1 MEAIK
6 EQLQRLNGEIDDE
19 NAKLGEVVKQ
29 LHKHPEDKIL
39 NLEYSQM
46 VQALAELRACRK
58 NLEDKLQAKPR
69 AGYMATPTHQ
79 NAEVKDIGGGMSL
92 LSFDSNTFF
101 PDDLKRCHH
110 ALIVR
115 DVFPTL
121 FELLQQ
127 QEAWL
132 LTGVPGT
139 GKSWFVWYAVYS
151 LLQLKDPPSIV
162 WQSHKFNMRRCVLF
176 KAGKAYIGDVDSF
189 MEELEQESTWFFT
202 DGIMPP
208 NVAAHTIMICSPN
221 RSIYKEW
228 VKGRDDITLTMPLW
242 TWAEIEACWQC
253 LHSGIQKLPLER
265 VRRRFDMYCGGVPRL
280 VLELPSRPGYNQPDD
295 AVVKSA
301 LASTSLE
308 QVVSALG
315 AYDAAPEASHH
326 IVHQDGDRSTF
337 SQLEY
342 CFATPHVGSLF
353 TQQVRAKGLGAEL
366 AYYMSDEGG
375 FSGLFWEPYAHQAFI
390 KGGKFEYKVLS
401 VPSSVPR
408 TGKQGRPRKAVREE
422 REMAV
427 TAATG
432 GKSMVMTQ
440 KPLEQVQFLVADKP
454 EDIDVH
460 FREAVESRTAP
471 AYLQPSHG
479 RHPCIDACVLPD
491 RLLQITVSKKRK
503 AVDEEILERHL
514 QCLPPR
520 DVYYLDYIVPAS
532 SFQTFKVADLKRTP
546 GSRVAKTTQ
555 RVVKINCMQQR
566 AAPLY
571 THALLLKRSW
581 CAGYSSMQL
590 RRVF

>member
-1 MEAIK
+1 MDQEA
-6 EQLQRLNGEIDDE
+6 QD
-19 NAKLGEVVKQ
+19 AKLIVHLSDAFNK
-29 LHKHPEDKIL
+29 DKL
-39 NLEYSQM
+39 RLRLA
-46 VQALAELRACRK
+46 QALL
-58 NLEDKLQAKPR
+58 L
-69 AGYMATPTHQ
+69 

-101 PDDLKRCHH
+101 PDDLKRCRH
-110 ALIVR
+110 ALMVR
-115 DVFPTL
+115 DFFPTL

-176 KAGKAYIGDVDSF
+176 KAGKAYVGDVDSF
-189 MEELEQESTWFFT
+189 MEELELESTWFFT

-208 NVAAHTIMICSPN
+208 NVAAHTILICSPN

-242 TWAEIEACWQC
+242 TWPEIEACWQR
-253 LHSGIQKLPLER
+253 LYRDNSKLSLER
-265 VRRRFDMYCGGVPRL
+265 VKRRFDMYYGGVPRL
-280 VLELPSRPGYNQPDD
+280 VLELPSQPGYNQPDD

-301 LASTSLE
+301 LASTSLNK
-308 QVVSALG
+308 VIRLHGVISAVG
-315 AYDAAPEASHH
+315 AYDAAPEASHR

-337 SQLEY
+337 RLLKY
-342 CFATPHVGSLF
+342 RFATPHVGSLV
-353 TQQVRAKGLGAEL
+353 TQQVRAKGLGAQL

-390 KGGKFEYKVLS
+390 NGGEFEYKVLS
-401 VPSSVPR
+401 VPCSVPH
-408 TGKQGRPRKAVREE
+408 TGKRGRPRKADLEE
-422 REMAV
+422 KERSA

-440 KPLEQVQFLVADKP
+440 QPLEQVQFLAADKP
-454 EDIDVH
+454 EEIDVH

-532 SFQTFKVADLKRTP
+532 SFQAFKVPDLKRTP

-566 AAPLY
+566 AAPLH
-571 THALLLKRSW
+571 TSALLLKRSW